1 MNICIITPDYPDDRV
16 SKYPFVEQLAIE
28 MARQG
33 HQVCVVAPYWIN
45 RRKRFY
51 HYQEEHQ
58 YDDGNLTILRPNFFT
73 LSSIRIGKVRISEWL
88 KHQAI
93 NRSLNRLPFKPDV
106 IYGHF
111 WESAWAGYKYASRH
125 HIPLF
130 VACGESNLSKMFP
143 LAPCHDGMIDYVRG
157 VVCVST
163 KAKDDVVKLGFA
175 TEEKCKVFPNA
186 IDSTL
191 FFKRDKEQCR
201 ERLGLPSDK
210 FIVAFVG
217 WFNERKGSKRL
228 CEAIDLIEDEV
239 YSLFIGKNDD
249 SIDCEPKCKGILFMG
264 SVPHNQ
270 VPDYLCSAD
279 VFVLPTL
286 NEGCS
291 NAVVEAMACGLPV
304 ISSNLSFNWDVL
316 DETNSILVNPSNV
329 EEIKDAIVRLKRNKV
344 LRHQLT
350 EGALEKSK
358 SLKIDQRVNGIVEFI
373 REKVDKTNK

>member
-1 MNICIITPDYPDDRV
+1 MNISIITPDYPDDRV

-58 YDDGNLTILRPNFFT
+58 YGDGNLTILRPNFFT
-73 LSSIRIGKVRISEWL
+73 LSSIRIGKIRISEWL

-130 VACGESNLSKMFP
+130 VACGESNLSQMFP
-143 LAPCHDGMIDYVRG
+143 LNSNHAGMIDYVSG

-163 KAKDDVVKLGFA
+163 KAKDDVVKFGYA
-175 TEEKCKVFPNA
+175 TEKKCRVFPNA
-186 IDSTL
+186 IDSKL
-191 FFKRDKEQCR
+191 FFKRNKEECR
-201 ERLGLPSDK
+201 EKLSLPTDK

-228 CEAIDLIEDEV
+228 SEAINLIEDSNV
-239 YSLFIGKNDD
+239 YSLFIGDNVETTDF
-249 SIDCEPKCKGILFMG
+249 EPKCQGILFKG
-264 SVPHNQ
+264 SVNHQ
-270 VPDYLCSAD
+270 LVPQYLCAAD

-291 NAVVEAMACGLPV
+291 NAVIEAMACGLPV

-316 DETNSILVNPSNV
+316 NETNSIMIDPLDVN
-329 EEIKDAIVRLKRNKV
+329 EIRNAIVRLRDDIV
-344 LRHQLT
+344 LRKTLSD
-350 EGALEKSK
+350 GALRTSLR
-358 SLKIDQRVNGIVEFI
+358 LKIEQRAKNIVDFMIEH
-373 REKVDKTNK
+373 R